1 MNNESYWQKTTT
13 LPHYP
18 KIKQDCTYDIV
29 IVGGGMS
36 GITLAH
42 RLNDSNF
49 NGAVITES
57 ERDKLISLVN
67 FYKTKKVSDSNYQ
80 ALLNSIIEDITSLTN
95 RNSTQ
100 IKEFLAS

>member
-1 MNNESYWQKTTT
+1 MKLEQ
-13 LPHYP
+13 L
-18 KIKQDCTYDIV
+18 IQDSDW
-29 IVGGGMS
+29 
-36 GITLAH
+36 
-42 RLNDSNF
+42 
-49 NGAVITES
+49 S